1 MTAVLS
7 MTDKLKVPTM
17 LAEDKEISAAF
28 SQLKNVASSEN
39 NSEGV
44 KFADELTAH
53 VQNEEQITYPMA
65 LVIGLY
71 VKGKAAQCPVLP

>member
-39 NSEGV
+39 DSEGV
-44 KFADELTAH
+44 KFADELTH
-53 VQNEEQITYPMA
+53 MCRTRNKSPIRWRW
-65 LVIGLY
+65 
-71 VKGKAAQCPVLP
+71 